1 MGTMR
6 TMSTTR
12 RASTTSRGRGRI
24 RGGPV
29 DELFERAKSWRPPS
43 DSGLAQASTPDGTVG
58 ADRVVV
64 DVSTDDALGTDD
76 LCGLVDRL
84 ARGEV
89 SSEELWDAAM
99 GRAEQANRVL
109 NAVCTWVERS
119 SAGRADGPFAGVPSA
134 VKDNEDL
141 AGYPTSW
148 GSRAVPDR
156 PAQVSTAFVE
166 QFLQLGL
173 APIAKTTLPEFG
185 FTASAESSRFGAT
198 VNPWDTG
205 RSAGG
210 SSGGSAAL
218 VAAGVVPVAH
228 GNDGGGSLRIPAAAC
243 GLVSL
248 KASRGRIVDRPEEAR
263 MPVSYKVQGVLTRT
277 VRDTARYLAEAE
289 RLYANP
295 DLPPVGLVAGPSPR
309 RLRIGLT
316 GISLT
321 GTPVAAVSRQ
331 AVADTARVC
340 EDLGH
345 HVEPVEPRIDDR
357 FCPDL
362 GRYFC
367 LLAFMMRHAGAR
379 MLGGEFHA
387 DRLDPLVTGMSA
399 LGARSLWQ
407 MPTTLRRL
415 RRLAAE
421 GEAVFDDCDVLL
433 VPSAGHETPPIGHLA
448 PGLDADEH
456 LVRLLRFMAGN
467 PVQNISGA
475 PALALPLARTATG
488 LPVGVQ
494 LVAPRG
500 QERRLLELAF
510 ELEMAAPWPHRPST
524 APSAAER

>member
-1 MGTMR
+1 MR

-12 RASTTSRGRGRI
+12 RAGTTSRGRGRI

-29 DELFERAKSWRPPS
+29 DKLFERAKSWRPPS
-43 DSGLAQASTPDGTVG
+43 DSGLAQASTPEGTVG

-64 DVSTDDALGTDD
+64 NVSTDDALGTDD

-243 GLVSL
+243 GLGCVKDSGHVL
-248 KASRGRIVDRPEEAR
+248 GVGSGSGCCAEVFGEDCRG
-263 MPVSYKVQGVLTRT
+263 G
-277 VRDTARYLAEAE
+277 
-289 RLYANP
+289 
-295 DLPPVGLVAGPSPR
+295 
-309 RLRIGLT
+309 
-316 GISLT
+316 
-321 GTPVAAVSRQ
+321 
-331 AVADTARVC
+331 AVAQGGMASFPV
-340 EDLGH
+340 
-345 HVEPVEPRIDDR
+345 VEHFDVFSDGES
-357 FCPDL
+357 
-362 GRYFC
+362 GT
-367 LLAFMMRHAGAR
+367 GAS
-379 MLGGEFHA
+379 GES
-387 DRLDPLVTGMSA
+387 V
-399 LGARSLWQ
+399 
-407 MPTTLRRL
+407 
-415 RRLAAE
+415 
-421 GEAVFDDCDVLL
+421 AVV
-433 VPSAGHETPPIGHLA
+433 
-448 PGLDADEH
+448 H
-456 LVRLLRFMAGN
+456 LVL
-467 PVQNISGA
+467 Q
-475 PALALPLARTATG
+475 
-488 LPVGVQ
+488 
-494 LVAPRG
+494 
-500 QERRLLELAF
+500 RRE
-510 ELEMAAPWPHRPST
+510 E
-524 APSAAER
+524 